1 MKHPELAEKRLAA
14 LTAISAAGLAAVCG
28 VSGFLMAEAM
38 NRREPKLSREVAQT
52 LRKNA
57 IPPQYGAGVYEAQE
71 HLRNTPHQTVTTEGY
86 DHAKLVGHWFPCA
99 EPKRI
104 ILAVH
109 GWRSFWWRDFG
120 PIANFW
126 VQNGC
131 SVLYIEQRAQGDSEG
146 DYIGFG
152 MLERYDCLDWLQWLN
167 ENGGKELPIYLAG
180 LSMGATTV
188 LMTSDQALPKNVRG
202 IMADCGFTSPAA
214 IWHKFKDEN
223 LHLHN
228 PAIDQLADRYCN
240 RKTGM
245 HPGSYSTVDALKN
258 SRVPVLLIHG
268 EADRFVPV
276 EMTLENYAACTA
288 PKELLL
294 VPNAGHAMS
303 YVTAREE
310 YEAAVKRFWQV
321 HDKGIA
327 GSQSRN

>member
-57 IPPQYGAGVYEAQE
+57 IPPQYGAG
-71 HLRNTPHQTVTTEGY
+71 TEGY
-86 DHAKLVGHWFPCA
+86 DYAKLVGHWFPCA

>member
-1 MKHPELAEKRLAA
+1 M
-14 LTAISAAGLAAVCG
+14 
-28 VSGFLMAEAM
+28 
-38 NRREPKLSREVAQT
+38 
-52 LRKNA
+52 
-57 IPPQYGAGVYEAQE
+57 
-71 HLRNTPHQTVTTEGY
+71 
-86 DHAKLVGHWFPCA
+86 
-99 EPKRI
+99 
-104 ILAVH
+104 
-109 GWRSFWWRDFG
+109 
-120 PIANFW
+120 
-126 VQNGC
+126 
-131 SVLYIEQRAQGDSEG
+131 LYIEQRAQGESEG
-146 DYIGFG
+146 DFIGFG

-214 IWHKFKDEN
+214 IWHKFKKEN

-276 EMTLENYAACTA
+276 EMTMENYAACAA
-288 PKELLL
+288 PKELLI
-294 VPNAGHAMS
+294 VPDAGHAMS

-310 YEAAVKRFWQV
+310 YESAVKKFWQA
-321 HDKGIA
+321 HDQAPA
-327 GSQSRN
+327 GRQSRY